1 MSELEVIEN
10 KKIENMIYEIRKVK
24 AEISVIKYNDNH
36 YNRLVIPILMCKY
49 CKFVRKV
56 KI

>member
-1 MSELEVIEN
+1 MSKLEVIEN

-24 AEISVIKYNDNH
+24 GEISVTKCNDNH
-36 YNRLVIPILMCKY
+36 YNRLCKY
-49 CKFVRKV
+49 CKFIRKV